1 MNETKWTVLFNIRI
15 AEEEEEEIAAF
26 LISL

>member
-15 AEEEEEEIAAF
+15 AAEEEEIAAF

>member
-15 AEEEEEEIAAF
+15 AEEEEIAAF